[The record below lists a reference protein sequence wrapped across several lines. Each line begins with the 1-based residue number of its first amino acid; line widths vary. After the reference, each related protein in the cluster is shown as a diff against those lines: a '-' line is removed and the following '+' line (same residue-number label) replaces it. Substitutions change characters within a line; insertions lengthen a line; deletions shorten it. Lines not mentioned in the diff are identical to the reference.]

1 MMIFAVAAWRDRA
14 LDSV

>member
-1 MMIFAVAAWRDRA
+1 MIFAVAAWRDRA